1 MGRSKLF
8 IQWSISANRSTRFR
22 NSMVRS
28 DLCDYSDAYIV
39 VQGRVSV
46 TGNNLANRVNEKLTF
61 KNNVPFRSCISK
73 VRNKFLDNAEED
85 RDIVIPI
92 YNLLKYSNDYSMTL
106 RSLWNYCRDEV
117 NDSADKN
124 NDANYSRI
132 NNNKTTT
139 RTSFE
144 YNTKLVGST
153 PGNGGR
159 LDAEFVV
166 PLKYFSNFWR
176 SLDLP
181 LINCETELDFS

>member
-1 MGRSKLF
+1 
-8 IQWSISANRSTRFR
+8 
-22 NSMVRS
+22 
-28 DLCDYSDAYIV
+28 
-39 VQGRVSV
+39 
-46 TGNNLANRVNEKLTF
+46 
-61 KNNVPFRSCISK
+61 
-73 VRNKFLDNAEED
+73 
-85 RDIVIPI
+85 
-92 YNLLKYSNDYSMTL
+92 MTL